1 MGINQIRKMLR
12 KLLYRFAWPRRHMC
26 VLCNCSSFRFLPY
39 RGGGAHAPELMQVIG
54 MTGSDLE
61 RFSCPRCMAHD
72 RERHLFMYMTACGL
86 LPDLKGMNVLHFA
99 PEKRLSLRIAEG
111 EPGQYIKCD
120 LFPESADVQKV
131 DLLHMPFEASSFD
144 LVIANHVMEH
154 VNDDQQALAEVAR
167 VLKPGGYAILQTP
180 YSSMLHHTWSDYGI
194 DTIEARL
201 QAYGQEDHVRLY
213 GRDIFQRF
221 ESSGLKSLVK
231 KHKELLAH
239 IEGKKYGVNE
249 NEPFFLFQK

>member
-1 MGINQIRKMLR
+1 MGNSLVYKALR
-12 KLLYRFAWPRRHMC
+12 KLFCRVALPRSYVC
-26 VLCNCSSFRFLPY
+26 IFCNHRCFKFLPY
-39 RGGGAHAPELMQVIG
+39 RGGSTYAPPLMRSVG
-54 MTGSDLE
+54 MTGSDLD
-61 RFSCPRCMAHD
+61 RFSCPWCMAHD

-86 LPDLKGMNVLHFA
+86 LSDLKGMNILHFA

-111 EPGQYIKCD
+111 QPGQYVKCD
-120 LFPESADVQKV
+120 LFPESADIQKV
-131 DLLHMPFEASSFD
+131 DLLQMPFEASRFD

-154 VNDDQQALAEVAR
+154 VNDDQLALAEVAR

-180 YSSMLHHTWSDYGI
+180 YSSMLHHTWSDCGI
-194 DTIEARL
+194 NTNEARL

-213 GRDIFQRF
+213 GHDIFRRF

-231 KHKELLAH
+231 KHNELLAH
-239 IEGKKYGVNE
+239 IDGKKHGVNE